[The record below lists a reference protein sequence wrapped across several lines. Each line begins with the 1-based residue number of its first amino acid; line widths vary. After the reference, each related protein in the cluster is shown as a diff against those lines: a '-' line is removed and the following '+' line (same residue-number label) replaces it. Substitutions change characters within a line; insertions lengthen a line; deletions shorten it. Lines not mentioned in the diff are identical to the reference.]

1 MVLLEAPNKA
11 SNKASVSSAAQ
22 SCFHQLL
29 QRWEAL
35 LRPGRAW
42 HANGTGQPWA
52 HPGPTASLFH
62 TSVTG
67 VCL

>member
-1 MVLLEAPNKA
+1 MVLLEAVTFA
-11 SNKASVSSAAQ
+11 SNKASASSAAQ

-35 LRPGRAW
+35 LRPGRARR
-42 HANGTGQPWA
+42 ANGTGQPWA

-67 VCL
+67 LCL